1 MKQRTTL
8 QLIKKHI
15 PESLMNYMGV
25 GLIYIRSFMDE
36 SLGWFDVIKH
46 TNLSV
51 TYNMKWA

>member
-25 GLIYIRSFMDE
+25 GLIYIRSYMDE

-46 TNLSV
+46 TDLSV